1 MVVVVVVVRGGGG
14 GGCGDERG
22 WVWISTEVF
31 ERNRIS

>member
-1 MVVVVVVVRGGGG
+1 MVRGDGG

-22 WVWISTEVF
+22 WVWVSTDVF

>member
-14 GGCGDERG
+14 GGCGDERE